1 MMVRRI
7 TIKEAST
14 QFSDLADRVK
24 NSGDEF
30 VVERDGQPLCKIS
43 PAPPKPFTVAD
54 MVELLRSLE
63 PPDPQYCDAVEEY
76 VRNQP
81 PMPPSPWDS

>member
-1 MMVRRI
+1 MVRRI
-7 TIKEAST
+7 TISEAST
-14 QFSDLADRVK
+14 QFSELADRVK

-30 VVERDGQPLCKIS
+30 VVERDGQALCRIS
-43 PAPPKPFTVAD
+43 PAPAAPFTIAD

-63 PPDPQYCDAVEEY
+63 PPDPEYFDAVEEY

-81 PMPPSPWDS
+81 PVPPSPWDS